1 MSFDISI
8 LDTYSSDYQQAL
20 SFSFV
25 INPNCIPDDS
35 EIEIFEFN
43 GLTIPQNDNSTKKK
57 SKSMHAF
64 NLFHNYGKSYNYRKN
79 TLKKPENWTKC

>member
-20 SFSFV
+20 LISFT
-25 INPNCIPDDS
+25 INPNCIPDDD

-43 GLTIPQNDNSTKKK
+43 GLTISQNGNVSGKK
-57 SKSMHAF
+57 SKSIHI
-64 NLFHNYGKSYNYRKN
+64 
-79 TLKKPENWTKC
+79 